1 MILVYI
7 SIFLI
12 LLYDIKIFKF
22 KEYNLNPLS
31 LNNSNAMKGLA
42 AVVVVLHH
50 ISQRI
55 DNPGSLILFRY
66 VGYLSV
72 SLFFFYSG
80 YGLMKSYES
89 KSNYLN
95 GFWMNRMPKIIIPFI
110 LSNVLF
116 LLIHIVLVGTKFSVY
131 DIFTYIL
138 GIRLIDSYKWYIIAI
153 VILYSGFYF
162 LFKYYDRNKAIL
174 GIFLLIT
181 CYSFICYLLGK
192 GGWWY
197 SNTYCFLIGI
207 IFGAY
212 DKSIFSI
219 IRKKYTIVT
228 LGMLLIF
235 ILTFVLNVFK
245 GNTLTSSIA
254 SACFVLLCICLLMKL
269 DIGNKVINSLGSIS
283 YEIYLVHRIILDG
296 FSSINNEYIYLIL
309 CTVTSILGA
318 YLFSVFCKK
327 VISIYM
333 SVNEKK
339 YQIQV

>member
-50 ISQRI
+50 VSQRI
-55 DNPGSLILFRY
+55 DNPGYLFLFRY

-89 KSNYLN
+89 KRNYLD

-110 LSNVLF
+110 LSNILF

-131 DIFTYIL
+131 DIFSYIL

-153 VILYSGFYF
+153 VIFYIGFYF
-162 LFKYYDRNKAIL
+162 LFKYYNRNKAIL

-181 CYSFICYLLGK
+181 CYSFACRLLGK
-192 GGWWY
+192 ESWWY
-197 SNTYCFLIGI
+197 NVAYCFLIGI

-212 DKSIFSI
+212 YKSIFSI
-219 IRKKYTIVT
+219 IRKKYIIVT
-228 LGMLLIF
+228 LGMSLIF
-235 ILTFVLNVFK
+235 ISTFVLNVFK
-245 GNTLTSSIA
+245 GNIFILAISS
-254 SACFVLLCICLLMKL
+254 SCFVLVCICLLMKF
-269 DIGNKVINSLGSIS
+269 DIGNKVINLLGNIS

-296 FSSINNEYIYLIL
+296 FSRINNEYIYLIL
-309 CTVTSILGA
+309 SMLISILAA
-318 YLFSVFCKK
+318 YLFSNVVKI
-327 VISIYM
+327 VISAYM
-333 SVNEKK
+333 SMTYKK
-339 YQIQV
+339 YKIQI